1 MELLKRRDF
10 RNLMVGKAMSS
21 IGSNVQQFALSLYV
35 LAISGSATIFASM
48 LAISILPRLLL
59 SPVGGVFGDWF
70 DRKKT
75 IVRLDLL
82 NAILIGAYGLYFYIN
97 GELSIASIY
106 VLVVLLEIVEIFF
119 GSAMGAVI
127 PCMIE
132 KEKIMEA
139 NSLRSIIMTLA
150 NTLSPLLASAL
161 YGLIGLFSILLVNA
175 MSFLVSALLEMTIH
189 IPAFHS
195 KPQQMNAKQM
205 KLDFIDGLR
214 VLKEHRIL
222 LNIIALGVFINF
234 SLSPLFSVG
243 LIFIFVDLLGASE
256 IQYGVLMTCIGTAM
270 LLGPILLGK
279 KAQNIPVG
287 NLLVGTFVLVGS
299 LTMMMAYA
307 ASSGFVNQFSSNTIP
322 LLIMGILVFVMSMLS
337 SMTNIA
343 LGTLF
348 DTLVPREYYGRVASV
363 MGMSLTATIPL
374 GQILFGLALDK
385 VSVSVTIA
393 FVGFITLA
401 ATAYFSKSFINQ
413 EVTSCN
419 TPSTE
424 SKVV

>member
-59 SPVGGVFGDWF
+59 SPVAGVFGDWF

-82 NAILIGAYGLYFYIN
+82 NALLIGGYGLYFYIN
-97 GELSIASIY
+97 GSLSIASIY

-161 YGLIGLFSILLVNA
+161 YGLFGLFSILLVNA
-175 MSFLVSALLEMTIH
+175 ISFLVSALLEMTIH
-189 IPAFHS
+189 IPAFHN
-195 KPQQMNAKQM
+195 KPQQINLKQM
-205 KLDFIDGLR
+205 KLDFLDGLR

-222 LNIIALGVFINF
+222 LNIIAFGIFINF

-256 IQYGVLMTCIGTAM
+256 IQYGVLMTFIGMAM

-279 KAQNIPVG
+279 KAKKIPVG
-287 NLLVGTFVLVGS
+287 TLLMGTFALIGS
-299 LTMMMAYA
+299 LTMMISYA
-307 ASSGFVNQFSSNTIP
+307 ASSGFIHLFNSNIIP
-322 LLIMGILVFVMSMLS
+322 LFIMGILVFTISMLMA
-337 SMTNIA
+337 MTNIA

-348 DTLVPREYYGRVASV
+348 DTLVPREYYSRVASV

-374 GQILFGLALDK
+374 GQILFGFALDK

-393 FVGFITLA
+393 FVSFITLA